1 MDRPINSKTRQL
13 ARTKQLA
20 TWLLAIGILAIAFLL
35 LRNLLRPGIDLADVR
50 TAAVERGD
58 VQATISAS
66 GTVVPRTEL
75 IISSNFPA
83 EIRQVLV
90 TTGTRVES
98 GSPLLILDARPI
110 EVAIQDLNEKISLKE
125 NERTTARLRLEK
137 AINEATGRY
146 ELRKIDLESHTA
158 KFNRYSALADSGLIS
173 KGELLEA
180 ELDVRR
186 SSVELEQL
194 EAEMRNQQSSN
205 EAELE
210 RITLEAAILNNQLD
224 EQQRLL
230 ALTTVTAPQAGVVT
244 WIPDQIGTSIAQG
257 QPLARIA
264 DLSAY
269 RVEATMSDF
278 YAPQLTEGLAVDVT
292 VGGNTLSGHLA
303 SILPTVDNGAMQ
315 MLIELDQP
323 SSPGLRPQLRGDVDI
338 ITGRSTGTLRI
349 RKGPGLQGSGQQAV
363 YRIDDSIA
371 RRVTVT
377 LGLSN
382 RDYVEILHG
391 LSEGDVAIVSDSADF
406 EHLDQVEVN

>member
-1 MDRPINSKTRQL
+1 MDRPINTKTQQL
-13 ARTKQLA
+13 ARGKQLA
-20 TWLLAIGILAIAFLL
+20 SWLLAIAILAIAFLL
-35 LRNLLRPGIDLADVR
+35 LRSLLRPSVDLADIRV
-50 TAAVERGD
+50 ASVERGD

-83 EIRQVLV
+83 EIRQVFV
-90 TTGTRVES
+90 TTGTRVQA
-98 GSPLLILDARPI
+98 GDALLTLDARPI
-110 EVAIQDLNEKISLKE
+110 EVAIQDLSEKISLKE

-194 EAEMRNQQSSN
+194 EAEMRNQQASN
-205 EAELE
+205 EAELD
-210 RITLEAAILNNQLD
+210 RITLEAAILKNQLD

-230 ALTTVTAPQAGVVT
+230 ELTRVTAPQTGVVT

-278 YAPQLTEGLAVDVT
+278 YAPQLAEGLAVEVR
-292 VGGNTLSGHLA
+292 VGGMSLSGHLA

-315 MLIELDQP
+315 MVIELDQP
-323 SSPGLRPQLRGDVDI
+323 SSPGLRPQLRGDVEI
-338 ITGRSTGTLRI
+338 ITGHSSNTLRV

-363 YRIDDSIA
+363 YRIDDAVA

-382 RDYVEILHG
+382 RDYVEILDG
-391 LSEGDVAIVSDSADF
+391 VSEGDSVIVSDSADF